1 MPFWSTLAVSKGT
14 KFASLS
20 PEWTR
25 PGTDRKE
32 VPSVHAGDSGR
43 KSSPV
48 AEKMS
53 FDDDLL
59 MCSSGAELLPRTAI
73 DMPEDDDGTSEDTGR
88 QQWSHPV
95 EFLMSCVSLSVGLGN
110 IWRFPMTAY
119 ENGGG
124 AFLIPYL
131 VVLTF
136 IGRPLYF
143 MELAVG
149 QFSSSGSV
157 KVWKMLPAVKGV
169 GYGQMVGTWSV
180 VTYYCSLM
188 AITLFYLFQSFNSE
202 LPWASCDPTWADENC
217 VDDAINATLTS
228 GFQSSSEQYFYKYV
242 LNYSND
248 ISEGVGMPDWRL
260 AICLGVAWV
269 ILFCTLVKGVQ
280 SSGKVAYFTALFP
293 YLVLFTLLVRGATL
307 PGAVKGII
315 YFLKP
320 EWNKLLDPKV
330 WYAAVTQSFF
340 SLSVGFGSIITF
352 SSYNNFSHNVYR
364 DAWIISMIDTFT
376 SVLAGVTIF
385 SILGHS
391 AHHLGVDIKEV
402 VRGGAG
408 LAFISYPD
416 ALAKFTWA
424 PQLFAVLFF
433 LMLLTLGVGS
443 AAALTSN
450 VITIVCDQFPKWRK
464 AYITLAVCLAGFFI
478 GLVYITPGG
487 QWILELVDYFGGGFI
502 IYVLVIIETMAI
514 MYIYGLNNFVRD
526 VKFMLDVELGIY
538 WKFCW
543 LVFIPLS
550 LSGILVYVLCSMELP
565 TMDGLYYPISAYA
578 SGWILA
584 GLALLMVP
592 VGFLHA
598 LYIADEET
606 LLQRVKS
613 VFRPKS
619 SWGPKA
625 AHHRKQWLAV
635 CADDH

>member
-1 MPFWSTLAVSKGT
+1 MSLWPAIAASGRAKG
-14 KFASLS
+14 SRPS
-20 PEWTR
+20 PTWTES
-25 PGTDRKE
+25 GANE
-32 VPSVHAGDSGR
+32 IASVHAGDAQAR
-43 KSSPV
+43 PSPALKV
-48 AEKMS
+48 GSE
-53 FDDDLL
+53 DDLL
-59 MCSSGAELLPRTAI
+59 MANSGTELLPRTII
-73 DMPEDDDGTSEDTGR
+73 DIPGEEEGASGEADR
-88 QQWSHPV
+88 QQWSHPA

-124 AFLIPYL
+124 AFLIPYF

-157 KVWKMLPAVKGV
+157 KVWKMVPAVKGV

-188 AITLFYLFQSFNSE
+188 AITLFYLFQSFSSE
-202 LPWASCDPTWADENC
+202 LPWASCDPAWADGNC
-217 VDDAINATLTS
+217 VDDATNVSLTA
-228 GFQSSSEQYFYKYV
+228 GLQSSSEQYFYNYV
-242 LNYSND
+242 LNYSSD
-248 ISEGVGMPDWRL
+248 ISNGIGLPDWRL
-260 AICLGVAWV
+260 SLCLGAAWLL
-269 ILFCTLVKGVQ
+269 LFLTLAKGVQ

-293 YLVLFTLLVRGATL
+293 YLVLLTLLVRGTTL
-307 PGAVKGII
+307 PGAFEGVI
-315 YFLKP
+315 YFVKP
-320 EWNKLLDPKV
+320 EWNRLLDPKV

-352 SSYNNFSHNVYR
+352 SSYNNFNHNIYR
-364 DAWIISMIDTFT
+364 DAWIISLVDTIT

-450 VITIVCDQFPKWRK
+450 VITIVCDQFPKWK
-464 AYITLAVCLAGFFI
+464 KVYVTLAVCISGFLI
-478 GLVYITPGG
+478 GLVYVTPGG

-502 IYVLVIIETMAI
+502 IYVLVIIETVAI
-514 MYIYGLNNFVRD
+514 MYCYGMSSFVRD
-526 VKFMLDVELGIY
+526 VKVMLDLELGIY

-543 LVFIPLS
+543 LAFIPVS
-550 LSGILVYVLCSMELP
+550 LSGILAYVLLSLELP
-565 TMDGLYYPISAYA
+565 TMDGLYYPMSAYA
-578 SGWILA
+578 CGWALA
-584 GLALLMVP
+584 GVALVMVP
-592 VGFLHA
+592 MGFLHA
-598 LYIADEET
+598 FYIADEET
-606 LLQRVKS
+606 LFQRVKS
-613 VFRPKS
+613 VLRPKS

-625 AHHRKQWLAV
+625 ARDRKGWLAV
-635 CADDH
+635 LADDP